1 MKVIVRCAN
10 NRVTKAEMERE
21 IERLFQENKDLRVYI
36 SHLYDELSLIQQQSE
51 ARRQVICERDKLI
64 QELNNQITAC
74 EEELTEANKI
84 LEKKS
89 AALAQVSAQRDSFE
103 ASYKEVCERWGNE
116 QTKAHKEAE
125 TAKQMA
131 DEYARLYQEKEKSE
145 NDYLNIISNLNCELS
160 DRDARVDELERRIL
174 WMEDD
179 NEKIGKERDA
189 LWEERNVLRAQVKQI
204 RYESDTELKSTQLGI
219 EMLKTKNEEY
229 EDTIAKLK
237 EEVQFYKDG
246 RAAANAERYRL
257 EEELQAMINQQK
269 KNDEECDRICKSCNE
284 LYEDV
289 LAERNH
295 LRSEVVRL
303 TTERNTVVK
312 DNSELINENIELRDE
327 LEAEHN
333 LRAEAEKAYDKV
345 ASEAYDM
352 HQQITN
358 LTIDNTR
365 LENKVEELEAEVDA
379 CHRNIDGYIEGNRRM
394 RAEYEK
400 KLETEPGQTKH
411 WYKKHDE
418 VFQKMEGYKTQL
430 IVANQENLARAK
442 VMEQLQEEYNE
453 LEANFD
459 ELERV
464 HKLWGEEIDR
474 LRRVVTELQ
483 TNRFTTDE
491 FIGMIMKNFMPSA
504 DK

>member
-21 IERLFQENKDLRVYI
+21 IERLFQENKDLRVYV

-51 ARRQVICERDKLI
+51 ARRQVICERDKLVD
-64 QELNNQITAC
+64 ELNDQITVC
-74 EEELTEANKI
+74 EEELTETNKT

-89 AALAQVSAQRDSFE
+89 AALAQVSAQRDNYE
-103 ASYKEVCERWGNE
+103 ASYKQVTQWWGNE
-116 QTKAHKEAE
+116 QTKARKEAE
-125 TAKQMA
+125 RAE
-131 DEYARLYQEKEKSE
+131 EYRIALME
-145 NDYLNIISNLNCELS
+145 S
-160 DRDARVDELERRIL
+160 DFRVDECEKRMDWLSKEVLEWKATAEGYKNQYEEL
-174 WMEDD
+174 KAQKEADD
-179 NEKIGKERDA
+179 KKSEEICTACNE
-189 LWEERNVLRAQVKQI
+189 
-204 RYESDTELKSTQLGI
+204 RYE
-219 EMLKTKNEEY
+219 
-229 EDTIAKLK
+229 
-237 EEVQFYKDG
+237 EV
-246 RAAANAERYRL
+246 L
-257 EEELQAMINQQK
+257 
-269 KNDEECDRICKSCNE
+269 S
-284 LYEDV
+284 
-289 LAERNH
+289 ERNH

-303 TTERNTVVK
+303 TEERNVAIHENTEMMF
-312 DNSELINENIELRDE
+312 DINELQDKW
-327 LEAEHN
+327 EAEHN

-400 KLETEPGQTKH
+400 KLETEQGQTKH

-442 VMEQLQEEYNE
+442 AMEQLQEEYNE
-453 LEANFD
+453 LEENFD

-474 LRRVVTELQ
+474 LRKVVTELQ

-491 FIGMIMKNFMPSA
+491 FIGMIVKNFMPS
-504 DK
+504 DRQVDF